1 MTEHKKIWIVA
12 MYATGW
18 QDDPTFSELA
28 FTSED
33 GAKAYLESYVQS
45 DEEGF
50 GAVLG
55 PFFEVDTAEYG
66 E

>member
-1 MTEHKKIWIVA
+1 MARRPH
-12 MYATGW
+12 
-18 QDDPTFSELA
+18 DFSELA
-28 FTSED
+28 FTSEN
-33 GAKAYLESYVQS
+33 GAKDYLEGYVQA
-45 DEEGF
+45 EEERF